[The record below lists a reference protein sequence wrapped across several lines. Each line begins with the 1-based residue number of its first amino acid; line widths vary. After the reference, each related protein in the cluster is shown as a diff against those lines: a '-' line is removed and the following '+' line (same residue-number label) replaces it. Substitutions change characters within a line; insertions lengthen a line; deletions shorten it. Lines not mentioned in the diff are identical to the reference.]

1 LDCELPNQVP
11 LENIP
16 KNIIQTI
23 ALYQPPCT
31 MDMPTMVKEI
41 PKEVVGVEVEKI
53 VPSDNDALG
62 VGKMP

>member
-1 LDCELPNQVP
+1 MAIDGPISKLTWSLGSLDCEHPNQVP
-11 LENIP
+11 LENTP

-41 PKEVVGVEVEKI
+41 PKEVVGVEIE
-53 VPSDNDALG
+53 
-62 VGKMP
+62 